1 MSCKICKYFEFNQN
15 DMMGACKLNPV
26 VVNKMPQDWCGQEI
40 PKAYEEPENIEV
52 KFIKPDEGIT
62 INVKPVETTYD
73 IHTDSV
79 KPKRG
84 RKNAGTKE

>member
-1 MSCKICKYFEFNQN
+1 MSCKICKYFQFNQN
-15 DMMGACKLNPV
+15 DMMGACKLYPT
-26 VVNKMPQDWCGQEI
+26 VVNKLPQDWCGQEI
-40 PKAYEEPENIEV
+40 PKEYEPT
-52 KFIKPDEGIT
+52 IKDWEKADSIT

-73 IHTDSV
+73 IHTDAV